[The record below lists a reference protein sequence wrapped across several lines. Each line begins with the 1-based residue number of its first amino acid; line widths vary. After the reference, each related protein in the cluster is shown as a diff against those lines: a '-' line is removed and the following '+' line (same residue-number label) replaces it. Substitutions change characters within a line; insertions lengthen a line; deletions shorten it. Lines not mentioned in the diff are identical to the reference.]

1 MAIMAEPSGAF
12 DISVRDAVEHL
23 AAGLVNADLDRM
35 IATGLAEGL
44 GHPVLGPAFIGN
56 LLEPML
62 QAVEAR
68 LEHHVRA
75 GEMRAG
81 ETRLAA
87 VQLAAPII
95 VAVLHQRPLGGAAV
109 RPLDLDTLLVAHAE
123 AFVRAWHAC
132 APGAFHQRRH
142 VVPGC
147 RLSAAARSGTAVLP
161 KKPISGH
168 LFLAET
174 GYSTGADSGQNWPW
188 AASQILAPKRQE
200 LPLSLHIWCVGPTN

>member
-1 MAIMAEPSGAF
+1 MARHSGTPNRSTAERRAELLAKMRARLRSRSEGPPSWRDLAAAAGVSLSSLTHHFGRREDIIRAVMEDERAHGATPMAIMAEPSGAF
-12 DISVRDAVEHL
+12 DISVRDAVAHL
-23 AAGLVNADLDRM
+23 ATGLVNADLDRM
-35 IATGLAEGL
+35 IAAGLAEGL

-123 AFVRAWHAC
+123 AFVRAWHA
-132 APGAFHQRRH
+132 
-142 VVPGC
+142 
-147 RLSAAARSGTAVLP
+147 
-161 KKPISGH
+161 
-168 LFLAET
+168 
-174 GYSTGADSGQNWPW
+174 
-188 AASQILAPKRQE
+188 
-200 LPLSLHIWCVGPTN
+200 